1 MGVSEPFIRRPI
13 ATSLLGIALLI
24 GGLLGYFALPV
35 SALPQVDFPTV
46 QVTTQLPGASPD
58 VIASLITAPLERQLG
73 QIPSLSAMNSTSSFG
88 VSQISLQF
96 DLNRDIDGAT
106 QDVQAAINAAAG
118 VLPKTLPYPPTY
130 AKVNPADAP
139 VMTLALRSDT
149 ISLRAMSDIADTLLA
164 QRLSQI
170 SGVGRVSVLGGL
182 KPAVRIQADLARLAA
197 YGIAMEDLRTA
208 IASANVSGPKGSL
221 DGAQQSYIIAANDQI
236 AAADAY
242 KPVIIA
248 YRNGSPV
255 TIADVAQIVDGLEN
269 DRTGGWYQGSPAVI
283 IDIQRQPGANVIDVV
298 SQIRAE
304 IPKVQRAIP
313 AGVNLTIV
321 SDRTVTIRAS
331 VRDVQFTLILSVV
344 LVTLVVLLFLRSLRA
359 TLIAGVALPLS
370 LITSFGIMY
379 FAGFSLDNLSLMALT
394 IGTGFVV
401 DDAIVMIENIV
412 RHMENGDSAMEAS
425 LKGASE
431 IGFTVISLTVSLI
444 AVFIPLLF
452 MSGLV
457 GRMFREFALTLT
469 IAVVTSAVVSLTLTP
484 MMCSRLL
491 KHAHEE
497 LAVPGLAAVSRFID
511 RTVGFYHRTL
521 LWVLERQRATLVVTF
536 ATLIATLALYVVAPK
551 GFLPLQDTASITAVT
566 EAGPDVSFA
575 EMQKRQAEAA
585 DAIKADPDVTG
596 VVSVI
601 GAGSVNPTTNVGRL
615 VMTLKPRGERRDDV
629 SVVITRL
636 KERVAAIP
644 GMTIYFQPV
653 QDVQISTQSSRSQY
667 QYTLTGTDAALVSE
681 WARKLVAEMR
691 RDPLFRDVSSE
702 AQEGGLRA
710 QLTVDRTRAGQLGVS
725 LQGITD
731 TLNDAFAQRQISTI
745 YGQAN
750 QYRVVLEALPMYQR
764 DPSILSKLYLPGAAS
779 ATAGAPNAQV
789 PLSAVATL
797 TRTTAPLA
805 ISHQA
810 QFPSIS
816 LSFNLAPGAALGDA
830 VEAVKTIETRI
841 EMPNSIVGVYAG
853 DAAEFAK
860 ALAGQPWLLLAAV
873 ITIYIVLGVL
883 YESYIHP
890 ITILST
896 LPSAGVGA
904 ILALML
910 CGQDLS
916 VIGLIGIILLMGH
929 RQEERDHDDRLRAR
943 GRARAG
949 DVAERGDRT
958 GLSAALPS
966 DHDDDAGRP
975 VRCAAAGDRE
985 RHRRR
990 AALPTR
996 HLHYRRPAAQPIA
1009 HALHHAGDL
1018 SRPRPHQPPPRAGA
1032 AAGRIR
1038 RSARRGR
1045 DRGDAVMASISEP
1058 FIRRPVATTLLSIGL
1073 FLLGI
1078 VAYEFLPVASVPN
1091 IDFSRHLRL
1100 GQPSWRR
1107 PVRHGRDGCLAAGAA
1122 ARRDRGHQP
1131 DHLDF
1136 VTRHDQHPAPV
1147 RHRPQ
1152 RRQSRPRRA
1161 GGNQCVAGRPAERF
1175 ADAAALPQG
1184 EHRRRAG
1191 LRAGA
1196 DLEDAVRQRGL
1207 RRRRHRAGAAHLAG
1221 AGGGQCDDL
1230 GCRPAGGQDSAQSCR
1245 AVQCRHRH
1253 RRRANCDYQR
1263 QPARSG
1269 RHLQRRAPER
1279 DAVAQQ
1285 ADADGE
1291 RVPRHRH
1298 QEREGQFR
1306 PALRC
1311 CRHRGLRP

>member
-46 QVTTQLPGASPD
+46 QVSTQLPGASPD

-73 QIPSLSAMNSTSSFG
+73 QIPSLTAMNSTSSFG

-197 YGIAMEDLRTA
+197 YGIAMEDLRAA
-208 IASANVSGPKGSL
+208 IANANVSGPKGSL

-242 KPVIIA
+242 RPIIIA

-255 TIADVAQIVDGLEN
+255 TIGDVSQIVDGLEN
-269 DRTGGWYQGSPAVI
+269 DRTGGWYQGTPAVI

-298 SQIRAE
+298 KQIRAE

-313 AGVNLTIV
+313 AGVHLTIV

-331 VRDVQFTLILSVV
+331 VHDVQFTLILSVV

-412 RHMENGDSAMEAS
+412 RHMENGDSAMQAS

-491 KHAHEE
+491 KAAHEE
-497 LAVPGLAAVSRFID
+497 MAVPGLAAVSRFID
-511 RTVGFYHRTL
+511 RTVEFYHRTL

-536 ATLIATLALYVVAPK
+536 ATLAATLVLYVVAPK

-566 EAGPDVSFA
+566 EAAPDVSFG

-629 SVVITRL
+629 SAVITRL
-636 KERVAAIP
+636 KDKVAGIP
-644 GMTIYFQPV
+644 GMTVYFQPV

-667 QYTLTGTDAALVSE
+667 QYTLTGTDATLVSE
-681 WARKLVAEMR
+681 WARKLVDEMR

-710 QLTVDRTRAGQLGVS
+710 QLDVDRTRAGQLGVS
-725 LQGITD
+725 LQAITD

-764 DPSILSKLYLPGAAS
+764 DPSILSKLYLPGGAS
-779 ATAGAPNAQV
+779 SSVVGAPNAQV
-789 PLSAVATL
+789 PLDAVATL
-797 TRTTAPLA
+797 KRTTAPLA

-810 QFPSIS
+810 QFPAIS

-830 VEAVKTIETRI
+830 VEAVKAIETRI

-904 ILALML
+904 ILALIL

-916 VIGLIGIILLMGH
+916 VIGLIGIILLMGIVKKNAIMMIDFAL
-929 RQEERDHDDRLRAR
+929 E
-943 GRARAG
+943 
-949 DVAERGDRT
+949 AERGQGMPAHEAIVQACLLRFRPIMMT
-958 GLSAALPS
+958 TLAALF
-966 DHDDDAGRP
+966 G
-975 VRCAAAGDRE
+975 
-985 RHRRR
+985 
-990 AALPTR
+990 ALPLAIESGTGAELR
-996 HLHYRRPAAQPIA
+996 FPLGISIIGGLLLSQLLTLYTTPVIYLALDRINRRLEQ
-1009 HALHHAGDL
+1009 AL
-1018 SRPRPHQPPPRAGA
+1018 PPPAPEGPPTAGA
-1032 AAGRIR
+1032 
-1038 RSARRGR
+1038 
-1045 DRGDAVMASISEP
+1045 
-1058 FIRRPVATTLLSIGL
+1058 T
-1073 FLLGI
+1073 
-1078 VAYEFLPVASVPN
+1078 
-1091 IDFSRHLRL
+1091 
-1100 GQPSWRR
+1100 
-1107 PVRHGRDGCLAAGAA
+1107 
-1122 ARRDRGHQP
+1122 
-1131 DHLDF
+1131 
-1136 VTRHDQHPAPV
+1136 
-1147 RHRPQ
+1147 
-1152 RRQSRPRRA
+1152 
-1161 GGNQCVAGRPAERF
+1161 
-1175 ADAAALPQG
+1175 
-1184 EHRRRAG
+1184 
-1191 LRAGA
+1191 
-1196 DLEDAVRQRGL
+1196 
-1207 RRRRHRAGAAHLAG
+1207 
-1221 AGGGQCDDL
+1221 
-1230 GCRPAGGQDSAQSCR
+1230 
-1245 AVQCRHRH
+1245 
-1253 RRRANCDYQR
+1253 
-1263 QPARSG
+1263 
-1269 RHLQRRAPER
+1269 
-1279 DAVAQQ
+1279 
-1285 ADADGE
+1285 
-1291 RVPRHRH
+1291 
-1298 QEREGQFR
+1298 EGMQ
-1306 PALRC
+1306 
-1311 CRHRGLRP
+1311 